1 MLFVFTEAPPCD
13 KRNEQCREDSE
24 GCRPSSLGM
33 YHPPS
38 SPECT
43 TSPPSARRDVAP
55 KLVIAPSPDT
65 MMEPSDAEGNRPYT
79 PVESPKSVGHTPT
92 SSSVTSEAVSP
103 VEPWAPSS
111 PDRHGPIDVLQRV
124 FPYTRRSLLQ
134 LVLHGCHGD
143 VVHAIE
149 QVLNNHCGDSQLLY
163 NPMHPM
169 APSPY
174 SLTGRP
180 NYTGTGDT
188 KSAFSPLSTV
198 TPNPFSYGYA
208 GASGRG
214 VAFALPYPPALLPN
228 LATFSYSFNAMAAA
242 AAASMEAHNSDAGVE
257 DALAHLY
264 RHTSPTAEKID

>member
-13 KRNEQCREDSE
+13 TRNEQCREDSE
-24 GCRPSSLGM
+24 GCRPSSLGV

-43 TSPPSARRDVAP
+43 TSPPSARGDVAP
-55 KLVIAPSPDT
+55 KLVIATSPDT
-65 MMEPSDAEGNRPYT
+65 VQSDVEGDRPYS
-79 PVESPKSVGHTPT
+79 PVDSPKSAGHTPT

-103 VEPWAPSS
+103 FEPWAPSS
-111 PDRHGPIDVLQRV
+111 LDRHGPIDVLQQV

-149 QVLNNHCGDSQLLY
+149 QVLNNHCGDSHLLY
-163 NPMHPM
+163 NPIHPM
-169 APSPY
+169 APSQY
-174 SLTGRP
+174 SLAGRP
-180 NYTGTGDT
+180 YYTGPGDT
-188 KSAFSPLSTV
+188 KSAFSPLSGV

-242 AAASMEAHNSDAGVE
+242 AAASMEAHNSDAGAE
-257 DALAHLY
+257 DALAHL
-264 RHTSPTAEKID
+264 

>member
-1 MLFVFTEAPPCD
+1 MLFVATEAPPCD
-13 KRNEQCREDSE
+13 IRTEQEENE
-24 GCRPSSLGM
+24 GCRPTSLGV

-38 SPECT
+38 SPECPT
-43 TSPPSARRDVAP
+43 TPPSARGDVAP

-65 MMEPSDAEGNRPYT
+65 MMEQSDADGNRPFT
-79 PVESPKSVGHTPT
+79 PVDSPKSAGHTPT

-103 VEPWAPSS
+103 VESWTPSS
-111 PDRHGPIDVLQRV
+111 LGRHGPIDVLQRV

-149 QVLNNHCGDSQLLY
+149 QVLNNHCADSQLLY

-169 APSPY
+169 APSQY
-174 SLTGRP
+174 SLAGRP
-180 NYTGTGDT
+180 NYTSSGDT

-198 TPNPFSYGYA
+198 TPNPFSYGHT

-214 VAFALPYPPALLPN
+214 VAFALPYPPVLLPN
-228 LATFSYSFNAMAAA
+228 LATFSYSFNAMATA
-242 AAASMEAHNSDAGVE
+242 AAASMEAHNSDAGAE

-264 RHTSPTAEKID
+264 RYTAPTAEKID